1 LSEQLAERDLIIYQ
15 LNRQVRNF
23 DELQRLLDD
32 RTNQLAER
40 EREVTRLA
48 QEVAERND
56 RLARLVQ
63 FGKEDA

>member
-1 LSEQLAERDLIIYQ
+1 